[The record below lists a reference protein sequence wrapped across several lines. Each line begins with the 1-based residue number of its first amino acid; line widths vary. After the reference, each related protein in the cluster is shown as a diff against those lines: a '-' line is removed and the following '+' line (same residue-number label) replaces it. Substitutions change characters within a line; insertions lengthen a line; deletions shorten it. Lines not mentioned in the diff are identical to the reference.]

1 MLGWLV
7 EMDTEQLSEQAARY
21 AALAAGAVMSCTKS
35 CYIQVVQI
43 CMFMSECD
51 TSAFGFTDSQ
61 PGENLPAAL
70 APRHVLGVRPRSGS
84 GGW

>member
-7 EMDTEQLSEQAARY
+7 EMDAEQLSEQAARS
-21 AALAAGAVMSCTKS
+21 AVLATGAVMSRTKS

-43 CMFMSECD
+43 CMFVSECD
-51 TSAFGFTDSQ
+51 TSVFGSTDSQ

-70 APRHVLGVRPRSGS
+70 APRQVLGVRPRSGS

>member
-7 EMDTEQLSEQAARY
+7 EMDTEQLLEQAARY
-21 AALAAGAVMSCTKS
+21 AGLAAEAVMSCTKN

-43 CMFMSECD
+43 CVFMSECD

-61 PGENLPAAL
+61 SGENLPAAL
-70 APRHVLGVRPRSGS
+70 APRRVLGVRPRSGS